1 MSVHHYSKC
10 NGQNLHIANIMWKID
25 FYNLKHQVDTAGL
38 PDLARNF
45 PYLWMIQWF
54 KCNLTE
60 DGENVNIQISK

>member
-25 FYNLKHQVDTAGL
+25 FYNLKHQVDMAGL

-45 PYLWMIQWF
+45 PYL
-54 KCNLTE
+54 
-60 DGENVNIQISK
+60 